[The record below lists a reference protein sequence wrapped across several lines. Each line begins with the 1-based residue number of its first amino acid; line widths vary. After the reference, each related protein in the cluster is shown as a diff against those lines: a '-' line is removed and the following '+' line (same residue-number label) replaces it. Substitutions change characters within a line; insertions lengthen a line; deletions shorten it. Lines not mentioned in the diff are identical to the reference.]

1 MPPLYSST
9 DEELEKK
16 PGFLA
21 RMDVKESHSKKQG
34 DRMKKDGKP
43 LEIYTQ
49 KEKKG
54 GIEKTRSEIHQNTK
68 A

>member
-49 KEKKG
+49 KEIK
-54 GIEKTRSEIHQNTK
+54 RRD
-68 A
+68 